1 MFIWTEKKF
10 LRGLVDE
17 TMTTNDIDQWFP
29 EYVVRMLRAENRLRC
44 ITDKVMLNFY
54 YFNSH
59 ISLQI
64 NIRSAFG
71 KGQEM
76 WQPAEIVKLHTD
88 FDTRDFVKSIVNNLD
103 MPFHIFVDYQM
114 VYRES
119 KSNKIM

>member
-29 EYVVRMLRAENRLRC
+29 EYVVRMLKAENRLRC

-59 ISLQI
+59 ISL
-64 NIRSAFG
+64 
-71 KGQEM
+71 
-76 WQPAEIVKLHTD
+76 
-88 FDTRDFVKSIVNNLD
+88 
-103 MPFHIFVDYQM
+103 
-114 VYRES
+114 
-119 KSNKIM
+119 